1 MGYMI
6 ENLSLMSNTSNK
18 YPAGSL
24 IMKSPQNER
33 IRLVDS
39 RSHKLA
45 RLFSPRS
52 IAFVGGTIAAMAI
65 RRSVEMGYRGE
76 IWPVHPTRKSM
87 EGYKCYRSIKD
98 LPGVPD
104 AAHISVNR
112 EVTID
117 IVSSLSQAGA
127 GGCVCYAAGFAEM
140 GAGGRELEQKLI
152 EAAGNMPLIGPNTFG
167 FLNFLDRC
175 ALWPY
180 LFGCEPV
187 DRGVALISQSG
198 NIAMNLTMNLRS
210 VNFTHVIGTG
220 NQSVLGPGDYI
231 DALLDDARVRAIGM
245 YIEGIDD
252 IGHFCRA
259 AARALE
265 QGVPIVVLK
274 VGKTRASE
282 QQSSTHTSSLTGSD
296 TLHDA
301 LFKRLGVIRVHS
313 LNRMLE
319 TLKVL
324 DLAGPLEGNNV
335 LSLSCSGGEASI
347 MADLA
352 VEFGLEMK
360 PFSSAQMV
368 ELNAQ
373 FENYVTVSN
382 PFDYNTSIWGDGAQQ
397 QRCFTAAMS
406 GDHDAAFLIYD
417 HPSVCTEAVANEVN
431 EWVVTLDAFIAAH
444 KSTGMPAFVLCTIS
458 ELLPKSMRD
467 HLLSNGVVPLQG
479 FEDGLFAYSVARAY
493 YAFREDKAGTDILP
507 RIYAG
512 SAADDK
518 QAVFLDEWESKS
530 RLGDYGVSTPVG
542 ELTTAGDAVTTAER
556 VGYPVAV
563 KAVGEAFLHKSDLG
577 AVKLSLNSAEEV
589 EAAVREISDSVG
601 KRSAV
606 GSQLVAEKLLIE
618 RMVTGAVAELIIGIK
633 RDEQFGPVLVIG
645 AGGIL
650 VELLAD
656 SVSLLLP
663 VNRAAVAE
671 AINSLTVS
679 KLLTGF
685 RGKLAGDINAVI
697 DATLDIAAFAED
709 HWDTLLELDINP
721 LMVLRDGEGVVAAD
735 ALICM
740 NNPEYIAPESLGDAL
755 KIKREQGAHARI

>member
-1 MGYMI
+1 M
-6 ENLSLMSNTSNK
+6 
-18 YPAGSL
+18 
-24 IMKSPQNER
+24 
-33 IRLVDS
+33 DS
-39 RSHKLA
+39 CSHKLA
-45 RLFSPRS
+45 RLFAPRS

-65 RRSVEMGYRGE
+65 RRSVEMGYQGE

-87 EGYKCYRSIKD
+87 EGFRCYRSIND
-98 LPGVPD
+98 LPGIPD
-104 AAHISVNR
+104 AAHVGVNR
-112 EVTID
+112 ELTID
-117 IVSSLSQAGA
+117 IVSALSQSGA

-140 GAGGRELEQKLI
+140 GADGRELEQKLI

-231 DALLDDARVRAIGM
+231 DALLDDERVRAIGM

-252 IGHFCRA
+252 VGHFCRA

-274 VGKTRASE
+274 VGKTSASA

-324 DLAGPLEGNNV
+324 DLAGPLKGNNV

-347 MADLA
+347 MADYA
-352 VEFGLEMK
+352 VEFGLDMK
-360 PFSSAQMV
+360 PFSGAQMV
-368 ELNAQ
+368 NLNTQ

-382 PFDYNTSIWGDGAQQ
+382 PFDYNTSIWGNGVAQ

-406 GDHDAAFLIYD
+406 GNHDAAFLIYD
-417 HPSVCTEAVANEVN
+417 HPTVRAVAVANEVN

-467 HLLSNGVVPLQG
+467 HLTSNGVVPLQG
-479 FEDGLFAYSVARAY
+479 FEDGLFAYSMATGYHAY
-493 YAFREDKAGTDILP
+493 REDKAGTDILP
-507 RIYAG
+507 RIFAG
-512 SAADDK
+512 SAADYK

-530 RLGDYGVSTPVG
+530 RLGDYGVPTPVG
-542 ELTTAGDAVTTAER
+542 ELATAGDAPSAADR
-556 VGYPVAV
+556 VGYPVVV
-563 KAVGEAFLHKSDLG
+563 KAVGETFLHKSDLG
-577 AVKLSLNSAEEV
+577 AVMLNLNSAEEV
-589 EAAVREISDSVG
+589 KLAVKEISDSVG
-601 KRSAV
+601 TQS
-606 GSQLVAEKLLIE
+606 VADSRVVVDRFLIE

-633 RDEQFGPVLVIG
+633 RDEQFGPALVIG

-650 VELLAD
+650 VELISD

-663 VNRAAVAE
+663 TDRDAVAE
-671 AINSLTVS
+671 AIDSLRVA
-679 KLLTGF
+679 KLLRGF
-685 RGKLAGDINAVI
+685 RGSPPGDINVLV
-697 DATLDIAAFAED
+697 DATLGIAAFALD

-721 LMVLRDGEGVVAAD
+721 LLVLPHGQGVVAVD
-735 ALICM
+735 ALIC
-740 NNPEYIAPESLGDAL
+740 L
-755 KIKREQGAHARI
+755 KAG